1 MILLCYNISNKFFFT
16 PLGDLI
22 NQVAENSAI
31 LFNGLGC
38 RSECDTLT
46 LLLINP

>member
-1 MILLCYNISNKFFFT
+1 M
-16 PLGDLI
+16 PLNGLI

-38 RSECDTLT
+38 WSEYDTLT